1 MVSSCALSVLFAV
14 AICASAD
21 ENCLAD
27 LARCESSASELE
39 AEILDLKE
47 NQRSLL
53 GRNAELAARILQLE
67 LTQCPP
73 TPGAVGAP
81 SSLPSGPS
89 VPFATPEGGEASQLP
104 SHSSARKPPASRRAD
119 ALRRQPV
126 SAKGR
131 QLAGHPSF
139 PTPLHAMKSHHVRT
153 RAHTP
158 KPLSAWQ
165 VHRQQIGLS
174 CALEGRPH

>member
-1 MVSSCALSVLFAV
+1 MVNSCALSVLFAV
-14 AICASAD
+14 AICASAG
-21 ENCLAD
+21 ENCPAD

-39 AEILDLKE
+39 AEIWDLKE

-53 GRNAELAARILQLE
+53 GQNAELAARILQLE
-67 LTQCPP
+67 LTQCAP
-73 TPGAVGAP
+73 TP
-81 SSLPSGPS
+81 SSLPNGPS
-89 VPFATPEGGEASQLP
+89 VPSPEGGEVSQLP

-126 SAKGR
+126 SAEGR
-131 QLAGHPSF
+131 QLPGHPSF
-139 PTPLHAMKSHHVRT
+139 PAPFHSCRRTTCACVHA
-153 RAHTP
+153 P

-174 CALEGRPH
+174 CALKGRPH

>member
-1 MVSSCALSVLFAV
+1 MRTCALSIFSAV
-14 AICASAD
+14 AIVYVSG
-21 ENCLAD
+21 ENFPGD
-27 LARCESSASELE
+27 LARCMATQLELE

-47 NQRSLL
+47 SRRSLVR
-53 GRNAELAARILQLE
+53 RNAELEAELKRRVSQPDAVAA
-67 LTQCPP
+67 PV
-73 TPGAVGAP
+73 AAH
-81 SSLPSGPS
+81 SGPS
-89 VPFATPEGGEASQLP
+89 NPSATRKGGGVAQLP

-131 QLAGHPSF
+131 QLAGHPSLPSPF
-139 PTPLHAMKSHHVRT
+139 HACSRT
-153 RAHTP
+153 TCARVHTP